1 MLYMDEQAILRVI
14 ANEFNTHWETGEVPK
29 IRAMDFRRRDFFTIL
44 DQIESDKITSIVGP
58 RRVGKTTIM
67 FQMVEHLIKELK
79 IDKKRVIYT
88 SMDNA
93 YLQNASEEVIRD
105 TLSVYSKYV
114 LKEELSRLK
123 SKIYVF
129 LDEIQYVDDW
139 QKKLKSWF
147 DYKYKIKF
155 IVSGSSSMLIQ
166 KGATHLIGRMHER
179 IIFPLKFSD
188 VLDYGKKER
197 EYYQIG
203 NQIREAFCNSVKK
216 KNINHVWKE
225 ISSMSYKLAKK
236 EPEMERILSEF
247 LIKGGYPEL
256 LDRKNYVECSIELK
270 DTILSKSI
278 LDIVERHGIR
288 NTGLIRYLIALIASK
303 SGSRITHNGISQDLG
318 IERPTVVSHLDYLES
333 AFLISKSGF
342 YSKKMPVGERKEK
355 KYYMNDVG
363 MRNSMVGMMNESL
376 LKSPEAGIAAE
387 TLAFDHTK
395 RLKFFMSNHLSAEIS
410 YWYSDAGE
418 IDMILDAIP
427 IEVKYQGRIAESDA
441 AAISHFIRKHKSP
454 FGIIVTK
461 DRLEL
466 SGKILYMPLRLYLLM
481 C

>member
-1 MLYMDEQAILRVI
+1 MDEQAILRVV

-29 IRAMDFRRRDFFTIL
+29 ARALDFRRRDFFTIL
-44 DQIESDKITSIVGP
+44 DQVESDKITSIVGP

-67 FQMVEHLIKELK
+67 FQMIDHLIKELK
-79 IDKKRVIYT
+79 IDKKRVIYA

-114 LKEELSRLK
+114 LKEELSGLK
-123 SKIYVF
+123 SRIYVF

-155 IVSGSSSMLIQ
+155 IISGSSSMLIQ

-203 NQIREAFCNSVKK
+203 NQLREAFCGSVKK
-216 KNINHVWKE
+216 KDINRLWKE
-225 ISSMSYKLAKK
+225 ISSMSYELSKR
-236 EPEMERILSEF
+236 ENEMERTLSEF

-256 LDRKNYVECSIELK
+256 LDRKNYAECSIELK

-288 NTGLIRYLIALIASK
+288 NT
-303 SGSRITHNGISQDLG
+303 
-318 IERPTVVSHLDYLES
+318 
-333 AFLISKSGF
+333 
-342 YSKKMPVGERKEK
+342 
-355 KYYMNDVG
+355 
-363 MRNSMVGMMNESL
+363 
-376 LKSPEAGIAAE
+376 
-387 TLAFDHTK
+387 
-395 RLKFFMSNHLSAEIS
+395 
-410 YWYSDAGE
+410 
-418 IDMILDAIP
+418 
-427 IEVKYQGRIAESDA
+427 
-441 AAISHFIRKHKSP
+441 
-454 FGIIVTK
+454 
-461 DRLEL
+461 
-466 SGKILYMPLRLYLLM
+466 
-481 C
+481 